1 MARTKLKREEEL
13 TNMKINFFTN
23 ISHELRTPLSLIYG
37 PVNMLPGVTDKNW
50 MRELIG
56 LINYN
61 VQKLLDLV
69 DQTLALSRIENDT
82 LPLSVCRQDIL
93 PHVRRLMN
101 SFTCYAREK
110 EITVDLDLPAER
122 LVVAVDID
130 KFGKILSNLVSNALK
145 YTPKEG
151 HMEVRISL
159 ETELPATLAEAV
171 PAAQYLTVSVTDDGI
186 GMSEEDVSRIFE
198 RYKRLTHN
206 ERSTAGTGIGLHYV
220 KQLLLVHKGSIAAEV
235 RPEGGMRFTFAIPV
249 DESLYDLTAEP
260 ATPAEF
266 INGLGSSA
274 PIAPDFAPEPDG
286 AEVRALPKIVIVE
299 DNLQLLYYCKM
310 IFAHRFRVLTADN
323 GADGLTL
330 IHDEMPDVVITDVLM
345 SQMDGYELC
354 HRIKNDLALSHIPVV
369 ILTAKI
375 SDQDKITGYQEGA
388 DVYMTKPFS
397 PELLQTVVDNL
408 LTSRKR
414 LRDMLLS
421 QARRPQE
428 AEPENGEIHLSAADR
443 TFMDKLCGIIDE
455 NISDNSLSTDTV
467 CTAMCMSRAS
477 LFRKIKSLTGVS
489 LNRFILIYRL
499 NRAAEMVRSREYRF
513 NEIADMLGF
522 STQSHFSYCF
532 KQQFGMSPREYA
544 SRS

>member
-1 MARTKLKREEEL
+1 MAS
-13 TNMKINFFTN
+13 FC
-23 ISHELRTPLSLIYG
+23 Y
-37 PVNMLPGVTDKNW
+37 
-50 MRELIG
+50 
-56 LINYN
+56 
-61 VQKLLDLV
+61 
-69 DQTLALSRIENDT
+69 RI
-82 LPLSVCRQDIL
+82 
-93 PHVRRLMN
+93 
-101 SFTCYAREK
+101 
-110 EITVDLDLPAER
+110 
-122 LVVAVDID
+122 
-130 KFGKILSNLVSNALK
+130 
-145 YTPKEG
+145 
-151 HMEVRISL
+151 
-159 ETELPATLAEAV
+159 
-171 PAAQYLTVSVTDDGI
+171 
-186 GMSEEDVSRIFE
+186 
-198 RYKRLTHN
+198 
-206 ERSTAGTGIGLHYV
+206 RSTQKNKLVKIQILFTVGRGNQFYV
-220 KQLLLVHKGSIAAEV
+220 DSQYMVLTDAWDNKRQTVKS
-235 RPEGGMRFTFAIPV
+235 RFTFTDDFTEQQGRELTKNLSELRSHILGEIAKDPEHAMTKTRLEKIIYSFHHPRSLTTGRRV
-249 DESLYDLTAEP
+249 RSRESLGDY
-260 ATPAEF
+260 
-266 INGLGSSA
+266 
-274 PIAPDFAPEPDG
+274 IARFTREMEEGTRLNIHKLRYGPSTIKNYKGFVVQFDEYCKARRKQFDFADIDLKFYDDFVAWFTAKNYSVNTIGRHVKELKIIMRAAREEGLHDNG
-286 AEVRALPKIVIVE
+286 AIESRK
-299 DNLQLLYYCKM
+299 
-310 IFAHRFRVLTADN
+310 FRVLTADN

-354 HRIKNDLALSHIPVV
+354 HRIKHDLALSHIPVV